1 MDVFIS
7 YSFQDTEI
15 KDKLKNILQSGGI
28 ECYDAVHD
36 EDYGNSLPD
45 KLSKAIDNSNFL
57 VAILTQHGS
66 SSTSVS
72 GEIAY
77 AKRAGKRI
85 IPMVENGVTVPI
97 FLQGTEQIKFTT
109 DTIDATCKR
118 ISKFITAHQ
127 QNKDDAESDESIE
140 ETVVI
145 SSGEYQVYPYE
156 FEENDMLVGEITSDM
171 PVNIYILN
179 HRNFKLFE
187 NDEDS
192 FTAEYF
198 AGNVKKCKIKFPSP
212 RAGAWRLIIQN
223 EEDEY
228 EEYPEAEVNVF
239 LDVKGQTT

>member
-1 MDVFIS
+1 M
-7 YSFQDTEI
+7 
-15 KDKLKNILQSGGI
+15 
-28 ECYDAVHD
+28 HD

-45 KLSKAIDNSNFL
+45 KLSKAIDDSTFL
-57 VAILTQHGS
+57 IAILTQHGS

-85 IPMVENGVTVPI
+85 IPMVEEGVTVPI
-97 FLQGTEQIKFTT
+97 FLQGTEQIEFTI
-109 DTIDATCKR
+109 DTIDATCEK
-118 ISKFITAHQ
+118 ISKFITKHQ
-127 QNKDDAESDESIE
+127 KNKNTESDESIE

-145 SSGEYQVYPYE
+145 ASGEYQVYPYE
-156 FEENDMLVGEITSDM
+156 FEENDMLVGEITSDI

-187 NDEDS
+187 DDEET

-198 AGNVKKCKIKFPSP
+198 TGNVKRCKIKFPSP
-212 RAGAWRLIIQN
+212 RAGAWRLVIQN

-228 EEYPEAEVNVF
+228 EEYLEAEVDVV
-239 LDVKGQTT
+239 LDVK